1 MTRSR
6 GGKSFWPQLGA
17 VAFIALFTA
26 LGFWQVGRYEVKL
39 ERWEAFQEAGER
51 APRTVDN
58 RQQLDSLDPFT
69 PVVLHGR
76 YDLSR
81 QILLDN
87 RVHEGRLGV
96 EVFTPLRLDAGG
108 TVLVNRG
115 WLPMQRDRRQLPRA
129 PGPEGPVRV
138 FGLAVSPPS
147 PGLRLGEV
155 EKPDDWPWL
164 TPYLLMSLVRETLD
178 QPLAGSVVLL
188 DPEAPGG
195 FRRDWTPTMLSPER
209 HMGYAVQWFA
219 LGLTVAAVWLVLTI
233 RRRKREP

>member
-6 GGKSFWPQLGA
+6 TGKSPWPVLGA
-17 VAFIALFTA
+17 IALIALFTA

-39 ERWEAFQEAGER
+39 ERLKAFEQAGEH
-51 APRTVDN
+51 APRTVDK

-76 YDLSR
+76 FDLSR

-87 RVHEGRLGV
+87 RVHDGRLGV

-115 WLPMQRDRRQLPRA
+115 WLPMQRDRRELPRA
-129 PGPEGPVRV
+129 PGPEGHVIV
-138 FGLAVSPPS
+138 SGLAAPPPS

-155 EKPDDWPWL
+155 QKPDDWPWL
-164 TPYLLMSLVRETLD
+164 TPYLLMGLVRETLD

-195 FRRDWTPTMLSPER
+195 FRRDWGPSMLSPER

-233 RRRKREP
+233 GRRKRKS

>member
-6 GGKSFWPQLGA
+6 PGKSPWPALCA
-17 VAFIALFTA
+17 IALIALFTA

-39 ERWEAFQEAGER
+39 ERWKAFEQAGEQ
-51 APRTVDN
+51 APVTVDD
-58 RQQLDSLDPFT
+58 RQQLDSLDPYT
-69 PVVLHGR
+69 PVELHGR

-87 RVHEGRLGV
+87 RVHDGRLGV

-108 TVLVNRG
+108 MVLINRG

-129 PGPEGPVRV
+129 PGPEGRV
-138 FGLAVSPPS
+138 SPSGLAVPPPS
-147 PGLRLGEV
+147 PGLKLGEV
-155 EKPDDWPWL
+155 HKPDDWPWL
-164 TPYLLMSLVRETLD
+164 TPYLFMGLVRETLD

-195 FRRDWTPTMLSPER
+195 FRRDWGRPMLSPER

-219 LGLTVAAVWLVLTI
+219 LGLTVVAIWLVLTI
-233 RRRKREP
+233 RGRKREP

>member
-6 GGKSFWPQLGA
+6 AGKSFWPGLGA
-17 VAFIALFTA
+17 IAFIALFTA

-39 ERWEAFQEAGER
+39 ERWKAFQEAGEQS
-51 APRTVDN
+51 ARTVN
-58 RQQLDSLDPFT
+58 SLRRLDSLDPFT

-87 RVHEGRLGV
+87 RVRDGRLGV
-96 EVFTPLRLDAGG
+96 EVFTPLRLEAGG

-129 PGPEGPVRV
+129 PGPEGPVSV
-138 FGLAVSPPS
+138 SGLAASPPS

-155 EKPDDWPWL
+155 QKPDDWPWL
-164 TPYLLMSLVRETLD
+164 TPYLLMGLVRETLD
-178 QPLAGSVVLL
+178 QPLAGNVVLL

-195 FRRDWTPTMLSPER
+195 FRRDWTPGMLSPER

-219 LGLTVAAVWLVLTI
+219 LGLTVAAVWLVLTV

>member
-1 MTRSR
+1 M
-6 GGKSFWPQLGA
+6 
-17 VAFIALFTA
+17 
-26 LGFWQVGRYEVKL
+26 GRYEVKL
-39 ERWEAFQEAGER
+39 ERWKAFEQAGEQ

-76 YDLSR
+76 YDLSH

-87 RVHEGRLGV
+87 RVHDARLGV

-129 PGPEGPVRV
+129 PGPEGHVSV
-138 FGLAVSPPS
+138 SGLVAPPPS

-155 EKPDDWPWL
+155 QKPDDWPWL
-164 TPYLLMSLVRETLD
+164 TPYLLMDLVRETLG
-178 QPLAGSVVLL
+178 QPLAASVVLL
-188 DPEAPGG
+188 DPEAAGG
-195 FRRDWTPTMLSPER
+195 FRREWAPAMLSPER

-219 LGLTVAAVWLVLTI
+219 LGLTVAAIWLVLTI
-233 RRRKREP
+233 RRRKRER